1 MKHNIAAAGDGT
13 VGLFAELT
21 AGIEYKGVTHGKPSQ
36 IKE

>member
-13 VGLFAELT
+13 VGGFAEFA